1 MRVTHLSMFRQ
12 GINSISSTQNE
23 VVRLQTQV
31 STGKKIFSPSED
43 PFAATRSLQLTRA
56 IDELDQYQRNADH
69 ADHRLSLEDDVM
81 SQVVNTLQRVNE
93 LAVQAN
99 NDSENAE
106 TRGFIAVELKQL
118 RTQLV
123 ELANAGDGEGN
134 FLFAGFRSG
143 TQPFVDEGG
152 TVSYRGDQGQRQL
165 QIGPTRTVA
174 DGDSGAAVFQQIQNG
189 NGTFVSAADVGNN
202 GTGILQGG
210 SVLDPALWDGDN
222 YEIVF
227 TSDTDYEVLDSGGAV
242 VQTGVYV
249 EPETVIAFAGVE
261 IVLAGTPATNDRF
274 TVGPSTQQDLFATVQ
289 NFIDALES
297 PEGTESDRA
306 ILHNRLN
313 GVLSDLDQ
321 SFSHLSSVRA
331 GVGSRLNA
339 VDNQRALNSDTGLLL
354 QATLSDVE
362 DVDLVEA
369 IGELDLQL
377 QALEAA
383 QQSFVAVQQLSLFS
397 FL

>member
-12 GINSISSTQNE
+12 GINTISSTQNE
-23 VVRLQTQV
+23 VVRLQSQV
-31 STGKKIFSPSED
+31 STGKKIFSPADD

-134 FLFAGFRSG
+134 FLFAGFRSS

-152 TVSYRGDQGQRQL
+152 IVAYRGDQGQREL

-174 DGDSGAAVFQQIQNG
+174 DGDSGAAVFQQILNG
-189 NGTFVSAADVGNN
+189 NGTFSTSADGGN
-202 GTGILQGG
+202 TGAGVLQGG
-210 SVLDPALWDGDN
+210 SVLDPTLWDRQG
-222 YEIVF
+222 YEIIF
-227 TSDTDYEVLDSGGAV
+227 TSETDFDVRDSGGTV
-242 VQTGVYV
+242 IQSGVYSP
-249 EPETVIAFAGVE
+249 PETAIGFAGIEV
-261 IVLAGTPATNDRF
+261 VLTGTPTTNDRF
-274 TVGPSTQQDLFATVQ
+274 SVGPSVQQDMFATVQ
-289 NFIDALES
+289 NFIETLEAAQDAD
-297 PEGTESDRA
+297 PGPA

-321 SFSHLSSVRA
+321 AFSHLSSVRA
-331 GVGSRLNA
+331 GVGARLNA
-339 VDNQRALNSDTGLLL
+339 LDNQRALNDDTGLLL